1 MIRRSWLSTVGA
13 IFYLHI
19 GRAQLDQTRFTFYVT
34 TLGHLERSRV
44 FLTTSRWPRAAAI
57 HGRKFSPIFHLISSN
72 FLKTLSPDRTH
83 TQIYTYTH
91 NFLWIDIKIYIY
103 IYKYIYKY
111 IYITRNCFI
120 KLSFHQTKRKEKEI
134 GKMAWKIRI
143 PSTMIIENMSRWNS
157 IGEART
163 MTDVLCTWITTSA
176 RDSAA
181 RGDLVS
187 RVWSFSL
194 SLRRRVSPPTA
205 IPSLPSH
212 PQCCFSMG

>member
-103 IYKYIYKY
+103 INIFINIYIYNKKLFY
-111 IYITRNCFI
+111 HPIRRNG
-120 KLSFHQTKRKEKEI
+120 KRKRSGKWREKF
-134 GKMAWKIRI
+134 G
-143 PSTMIIENMSRWNS
+143 
-157 IGEART
+157 
-163 MTDVLCTWITTSA
+163 
-176 RDSAA
+176 
-181 RGDLVS
+181 
-187 RVWSFSL
+187 
-194 SLRRRVSPPTA
+194 
-205 IPSLPSH
+205 SLPRWLLKI
-212 PQCCFSMG
+212 CRGEIR